1 MPLSLETITVDPK
14 VKPKASIIFMH
25 GLGADA
31 YDVSDIAVQLELPSD
46 LAVRFVF
53 PNAPLRRVTYAGG
66 ATMRAW
72 FDIGAEI
79 NEISDELGIRDAV
92 LAIDVLIQ
100 QEIDRGIAPNRI
112 VLAGF
117 SQGGVI
123 ALQCG
128 LRYPQT
134 LGGMLVLSGSL
145 VMAEKLFQEK
155 NQANAKTPIL
165 MQHGEYDSVIN
176 IAWAKQSFAALKSME
191 FNIELQTYKM
201 DHVVCEEEIRATS
214 KWLQQILI

>member
-31 YDVSDIAVQLELPSD
+31 YDVADIAAHLELPND

-53 PNAPLRRVTYAGG
+53 PNAPMRPVTYAGG

-72 FDIGAEI
+72 FDIGKEI
-79 NEISDELGIRDAV
+79 NDIGDEQGIRDAV
-92 LAIDVLIQ
+92 AAVDVLIQ
-100 QEIDRGIAPNRI
+100 QEIARGIDSHRI

-117 SQGGVI
+117 SQGGI
-123 ALQCG
+123 ITLQCG

-134 LGGMLVLSGSL
+134 LGGMLVLSGAL
-145 VMAEKLFQEK
+145 VLAEKLFQEK

-176 IAWAKQSFAALKSME
+176 LAWAKQSFAALKSMKL
-191 FNIELQTYKM
+191 NVELQTYKM
-201 DHVVCEEEIRATS
+201 DHVVCEEEIRVTS
-214 KWLQQILI
+214 KWLQQILV

>member
-1 MPLSLETITVDPK
+1 MPLPLEIITVDPK

-31 YDVSDIAVQLELPSD
+31 YDVADIATQLALPSD

-53 PNAPLRRVTYAGG
+53 PNAPMRPVTYAGG

-72 FDIGAEI
+72 FDIGLEI
-79 NEISDELGIRDAV
+79 NDVGDELGIRNAV
-92 LAIDVLIQ
+92 SAIDLLIS
-100 QEIDRGIAPNRI
+100 QELDRGIAPNRI

-117 SQGGVI
+117 SQGGII

-134 LGGMLVLSGSL
+134 LGGMLVLSGAL
-145 VMAEKLFQEK
+145 VLEETLSQEK
-155 NQANAKTPIL
+155 HQANVNTPIL

-176 IAWAKQSFAALKSME
+176 LAWAKQSFAALKCME
-191 FNIELQTYKM
+191 LNVELQTYKM
-201 DHVVCEEEIRATS
+201 DHVVCEEEIRVTS